1 MQLPQAPLS
10 PADGAG
16 APNMHRD
23 VYSLPVSLVYQ
34 DEHLAVVDKPS
45 GMLVHRSPGV
55 RDPVVVMT
63 WVRDALGVHAWP
75 VHRLDRDTSGLVVVA
90 LTLRAAQRMY
100 ALFQAGAIRKT
111 YLAGV
116 AGAPPPSGRIEV
128 PLEKR
133 PGLVQAAVTEYE
145 VLASMPHG
153 SVVRVHPRTGRRH
166 QIRRH
171 FQAHSHPLL
180 GDRLYGD
187 PEHNRAAAVGLGLER
202 LALHGAHLSFP
213 HPLTGSPLELEA
225 PLPADLA
232 GALGRG
238 SDAGSR

>member
-1 MQLPQAPLS
+1 MQRPQEPVPA
-10 PADGAG
+10 ADGAG
-16 APNMHRD
+16 APNLHPD
-23 VYSLPVSLVYQ
+23 VFSLPISVVYQ
-34 DEHLAVVDKPS
+34 DEALVVVDKPS

-63 WVRDALGVHAWP
+63 WVRDTFGVHAWP

-100 ALFQAGAIRKT
+100 ALFQKGSIRKT
-111 YLAGV
+111 YLAAA
-116 AGAPPPSGRIEV
+116 AGALPASGRVEV

-145 VLASMPHG
+145 ALASNPHF
-153 SVVRVHPRTGRRH
+153 SIARVRPQSGRRH

-171 FQAHSHPLL
+171 FQAISHPLL

-187 PEHNRAAAVGLGLER
+187 PEHNRFAAERLGLQR
-202 LALHGAHLSFP
+202 LALHAAHLAFP
-213 HPLTGSPLELEA
+213 HPLTDTLMEVAS

-232 GALGRG
+232 GAMGP
-238 SDAGSR
+238 DAAPSTG